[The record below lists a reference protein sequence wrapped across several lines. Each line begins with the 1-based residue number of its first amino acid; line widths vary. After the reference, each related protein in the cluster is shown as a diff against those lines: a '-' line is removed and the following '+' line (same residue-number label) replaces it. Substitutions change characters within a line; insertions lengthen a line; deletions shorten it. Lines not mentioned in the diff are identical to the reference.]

1 MNATGKRTLLLGS
14 VIIVATNA
22 IALGGVA
29 FNRSG
34 EPDSTLELTER
45 EAPKAIAWEP
55 ASDDGGLDLTLRWR
69 VLTRRCGQVE
79 PTGTTTLDTLDQYG
93 YGPRD
98 WLDRKQLESL
108 GIDSSLS
115 PEAPGAEDHY
125 GKALG
130 REVLLVLEFDGAA
143 HAAQLRAAEARAAEA
158 AATAAEHP
166 DDKESAAASARAR
179 DVEKDERYSASRLF
193 AIDAGLDAGAL
204 RRQYP
209 GRSQYAIVH
218 GQVRPYLLMRE
229 CKKPEL
235 VGRITRVRANTF
247 NVPVRYRAAIGG
259 RDDEPSNRGKRGAAR
274 YHVTVAFGRRLE
286 PSLMAARR
294 DAAIDSGG

>member
-29 FNRSG
+29 FNRSS
-34 EPDSTLELTER
+34 EPDSTFELTER
-45 EAPKAIAWEP
+45 EAPKAYAWEP
-55 ASDDGGLDLTLRWR
+55 SGDDSGLNLTLRWR
-69 VLTRRCGQVE
+69 VLTRRCGHAE
-79 PTGTTTLDTLDQYG
+79 AAGATTFGILDQYG
-93 YGPRD
+93 YGSGD
-98 WLDRKQLESL
+98 WLDRKQLQSL
-108 GIDSSLS
+108 GIDTSL
-115 PEAPGAEDHY
+115 PTEAPGAEDHY
-125 GKALG
+125 GKVLG
-130 REVLLVLEFDGAA
+130 REVFLVLELDGAA
-143 HAAQLRAAEARAAEA
+143 YAAQLRAAEARAAEA

-193 AIDAGLDAGAL
+193 VVDAGLDAAAL

-218 GQVRPYLLMRE
+218 GHVRPFLEMRD

-235 VGRITRVRANTF
+235 VGRITRVRADTF

-259 RDDEPSNRGKRGAAR
+259 RDDEPANRRKQGATR
-274 YHVTVAFGRRLE
+274 YHVTIAFGRRLE
-286 PSLMAARR
+286 PSIMAARR
-294 DAAIDSGG
+294 DAVVDSGG